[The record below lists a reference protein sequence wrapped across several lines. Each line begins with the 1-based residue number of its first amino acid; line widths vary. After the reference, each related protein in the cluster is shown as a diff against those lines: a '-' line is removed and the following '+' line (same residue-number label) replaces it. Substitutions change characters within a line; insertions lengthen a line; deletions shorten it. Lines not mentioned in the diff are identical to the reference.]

1 MRVVVTYFV
10 PHFTTIATFMRVN
23 VSLHFSLSLSP
34 VLLNFMAIV
43 DES

>member
-1 MRVVVTYFV
+1 MVTHFV
-10 PHFTTIATFMRVN
+10 PNLTTFATVMRVN

-34 VLLNFMAIV
+34 VLLYFVAIV